1 MTKTQLKLTTQDL
14 KSRPD
19 LVAVDGILYDLAGF
33 APHHP
38 GGTHIQGAGAYD
50 ASALYASMHP
60 GRPALSSDLFQQYR
74 VGEHVRSVASCKEDV
89 IYRFDSPFA
98 LDLLKTVRHS
108 IKKSWW
114 APVGFY
120 LRILLIAV
128 ATLCCEY
135 QFITKGTLFWAV
147 LVGITHAQIGLSV
160 QHDASHGAISKFFY
174 INEFFS

>member
-1 MTKTQLKLTTQDL
+1 MTKTPLMLTTEEL

-19 LVAVDGILYDLAGF
+19 LVAVDGILYNIQQF

-60 GRPALSSDLFQQYR
+60 GRPALSSDLLQQYR
-74 VGEHVRSVASCKEDV
+74 VGEHVRSVASCKADV

-98 LDLLKTVRHS
+98 LDLLKIVRS
-108 IKKSWW
+108 SVKKSWW

-120 LRILLIAV
+120 ARIVVIAV
-128 ATLCCEY
+128 ATLWCEY
-135 QFITKGTLFWAV
+135 QFITKGAIFWAV
-147 LVGITHAQIGLSV
+147 LVGICHAQIGLSV
-160 QHDASHGAISKFFY
+160 QHDASHGAISKNFY